1 MLHVLLGLAALA
13 MQPAAF
19 VESLDWL
26 EGHWRMEDTRV
37 HNEVR
42 FTEEIWTD
50 GIAGAMFGI
59 GRTVRGGETQ
69 AFEFTRIVVE
79 EGRLVFIAQPSGAP
93 PARFPMVSQGPREV
107 VFANP
112 AHDYPQRITYRRDG
126 AILHATISLMDG
138 SNPASWTYQ
147 LEPAR

>member
-1 MLHVLLGLAALA
+1 MLQMLSVVVALA
-13 MQPAAF
+13 LQPTPH
-19 VESLDWL
+19 VEALDWL
-26 EGHWRMEDTRV
+26 EGHWRAEDTRV

-59 GRTVRGGETQ
+59 GRTVRGRQTQ
-69 AFEFTRIVVE
+69 AFEYTRIAE
-79 EGRLVFIAQPSGAP
+79 EDGTLVFIAQPNGAP
-93 PARFPMVSQGPREV
+93 PVRFPMISQGTRKI

-112 AHDYPQRITYRRDG
+112 ANDHPQRMVYRRAG
-126 AILHATISLMDG
+126 AVLHATISLSDG
-138 SNPASWTYQ
+138 SNPTSWTYR